1 MEEHQSPH
9 ALFHYELQIEKEY
22 LPLINDLLRM
32 AIIQITAQMMYS
44 SHNNTSFWVKFYSN
58 VSLYSLRCSVYWLVF
73 LKCVF
78 TKISDIFSRVN
89 YF

>member
-44 SHNNTSFWVKFYSN
+44 SHSNTSFWSKNFIQM
-58 VSLYSLRCSVYWLVF
+58 LAFILLGIAVYWLVF
-73 LKCVF
+73 RKIVIF
-78 TKISDIFSRVN
+78 T
-89 YF
+89 

>member
-32 AIIQITAQMMYS
+32 AIIQITI
-44 SHNNTSFWVKFYSN
+44 
-58 VSLYSLRCSVYWLVF
+58 
-73 LKCVF
+73 LK
-78 TKISDIFSRVN
+78 
-89 YF
+89 